1 MGTMTYRNMQK
12 AEYKSEQIRA
22 IVISM
27 IEYGAPLPEWMKKE
41 MIKQGHDV
49 GDLVAAEEHFQ
60 TLPLTWTPQ
69 RHAMYK
75 LRAFRSV
82 VECLFS
88 LTIVNDDGIPL
99 VS

>member
-1 MGTMTYRNMQK
+1 M
-12 AEYKSEQIRA
+12 
-22 IVISM
+22 V
-27 IEYGAPLPEWMKKE
+27 
-41 MIKQGHDV
+41 KQGHDV
-49 GDLVAAEEHFQ
+49 ADLVAAEEHFQ
-60 TLPLTWTPQ
+60 TLPLTWTPR

-99 VS
+99 VSSSAVAMPREVLWRILTHVLEMWWK